1 MTEVARFLA
10 YFLLPKDRYC
20 FLGFCLKRDDAAEK
34 TYARGGLYA
43 AFDVMTPYMPQ
54 ISIPVEIL
62 EPADM
67 VTPCGESRCRSSRW
81 QYANLA
87 ALVKSV
93 YGRSGVFAL
102 AYTADGEVPKVPKRR
117 LIIRPF
123 AQLDARSLRVI
134 MSARISAARQQIR
147 SDCPPRAPA
156 EGEPSQCP
164 SYVFIVNG
172 YKEHARPEE
181 IAMQMVGNPTSI
193 YEVLYIDSKIAVYAA
208 SASYLHSLALAT
220 GGEE

>member
-10 YFLLPKDRYC
+10 YFLLPKDKYC
-20 FLGFCLKRDDAAEK
+20 FLGFCLKRDGDSYKE
-34 TYARGGLYA
+34 YAKSGLYA

-54 ISIPVEIL
+54 ISVPVEIL

-67 VTPCGESRCRSSRW
+67 EVRCGENRCKPSRW

-102 AYTADGEVPKVPKRR
+102 AYTADGEVPRVPKRHVS
-117 LIIRPF
+117 LNPP
-123 AQLDARSLRVI
+123 AWPNARSLRII
-134 MSARISAARQQIR
+134 MSARISAVRAYMRER
-147 SDCPPRAPA
+147 CTPNYCPN
-156 EGEPSQCP
+156 
-164 SYVFIVNG
+164 YIFIVNG
-172 YKEHARPEE
+172 VEERERPEE
-181 IAMQMVGNPTSI
+181 TAMQIVRSPTSI
-193 YEVLYIDSKIAVYAA
+193 YEVLYIDSRLAVYAA
-208 SASYLHSLALAT
+208 SASYLHSLAMTA